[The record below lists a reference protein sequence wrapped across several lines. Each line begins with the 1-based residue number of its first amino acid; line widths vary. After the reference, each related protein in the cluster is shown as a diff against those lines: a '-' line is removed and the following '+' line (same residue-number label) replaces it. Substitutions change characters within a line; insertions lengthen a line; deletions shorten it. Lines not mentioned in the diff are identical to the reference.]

1 MQKLKTLKSQLE
13 KYNEIISKWDDLY
26 TLCQLAIEEEDEGVI
41 SEIENDFK
49 EFKKSMKIL
58 KYTPF

>member
-41 SEIENDFK
+41 SEIENDF
-49 EFKKSMKIL
+49 
-58 KYTPF
+58 